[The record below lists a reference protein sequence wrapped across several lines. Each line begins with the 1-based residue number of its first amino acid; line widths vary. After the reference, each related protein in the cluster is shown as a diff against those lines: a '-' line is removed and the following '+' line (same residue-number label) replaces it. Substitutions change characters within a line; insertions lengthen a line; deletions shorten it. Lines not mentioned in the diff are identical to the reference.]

1 METETQKKAS
11 EEVTPPVKP
20 AWQAAK
26 ESWYDHLNIT
36 VKQLDIIIGVAS
48 GLLILVF
55 ILIILQGLHIL

>member
-1 METETQKKAS
+1 METELHEQTVKES
-11 EEVTPPVKP
+11 EPVKP
-20 AWQAAK
+20 AWQATK

-48 GLLILVF
+48 GLLVLVF